1 LPHVPPRQTMLGG
14 DDMNNSAGRSGN
26 TGKKTL
32 EQRIADCIRMLNA
45 SEPGVIVA
53 AVTVLK
59 QVLASAGTDLHGLAH
74 GIENLGKGISNEER
88 KKIWDTAV
96 QHTEN
101 RLHGAD
107 EFIDSSG
114 KPGWQAVALY
124 CQRNKHRLNVKHH
137 NFIGGHAQFPLSRE
151 AGARTRQRRGNADR
165 RTDWSVVGPR

>member
-1 LPHVPPRQTMLGG
+1 MPCRKAARQ
-14 DDMNNSAGRSGN
+14 NSSG
-26 TGKKTL
+26 TGEGAMSAGKKTL

-45 SEPGVIVA
+45 SEPGEIIA
-53 AVTVLK
+53 AVNALK
-59 QVLASAGTDLHGLAH
+59 RTLASAGTDLNGLAH
-74 GIENLGKGISNEER
+74 GVENLGKGISNEER

-137 NFIGGHAQFPLSRE
+137 NFIDKVAANTVYDREPTPPMHKYLFSLFLQLGGKII
-151 AGARTRQRRGNADR
+151 
-165 RTDWSVVGPR
+165 